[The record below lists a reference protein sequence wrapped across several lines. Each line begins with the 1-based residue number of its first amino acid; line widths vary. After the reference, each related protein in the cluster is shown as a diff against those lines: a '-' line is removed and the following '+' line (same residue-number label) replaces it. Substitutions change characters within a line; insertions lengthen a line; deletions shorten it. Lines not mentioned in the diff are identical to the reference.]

1 MFNVKWGI
9 APIGWRNDD
18 IPEIGAENTLCHI
31 LGDVA
36 FAGFEGTEVGGFFP
50 EPTLLNKELELR
62 NLQIAGKWFSSF
74 IIGNGIEQTT
84 KEFREH
90 CQYLSEVHA
99 NVAVVSEQTYSI
111 QGKTNNIFTDKPYFT
126 DEEWDLLCD
135 GLNELGK
142 VAQEYGLK
150 LVYHHHMGTVVQTLE
165 EVDRLMDNTD
175 PNYVHLLYDTG
186 NNYVSD
192 ANYMELLNKHRDRLE
207 QYDRIM
213 INTYPNYLHLLYD
226 TGNIYVSD
234 ENYMD
239 LLNKHID
246 RIKHVHFKDVRNEV
260 KKTCETGKSFLDS
273 FLAGMFT
280 VPGDGDIDFVPVYK
294 KLQEVGYKGWIV
306 IEAEQDPSIA
316 HPLEY
321 ALKAKKY
328 IQENLTVLDNK

>member
-186 NNYVSD
+186 
-192 ANYMELLNKHRDRLE
+192 H
-207 QYDRIM
+207 
-213 INTYPNYLHLLYD
+213 
-226 TGNIYVSD
+226 IYVSD

-294 KLQEVGYKGWIV
+294 KLQEVGYEGWIV